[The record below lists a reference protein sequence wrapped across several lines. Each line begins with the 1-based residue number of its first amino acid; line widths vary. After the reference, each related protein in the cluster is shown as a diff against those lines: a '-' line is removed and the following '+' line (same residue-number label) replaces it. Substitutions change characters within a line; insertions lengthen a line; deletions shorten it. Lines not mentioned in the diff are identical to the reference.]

1 MKLEEA
7 TVKAEETERK
17 LTAEKSAA
25 EDMAKKLEEAIVITE
40 EKANNVLEAA
50 RESTKNLQK
59 ASTDNC
65 VLRSQIEA
73 SRQEHEEE
81 LNAVRAQTK
90 KAVKRALRELS
101 KHVSAENTKAK
112 NAMETQQA
120 DLEAKLSVLKNR
132 LITITKE
139 VEVLKE
145 KLVTDRLRQEEE
157 IELYKSLSDQYKK
170 CAEERSQVN

>member
-1 MKLEEA
+1 MF
-7 TVKAEETERK
+7 
-17 LTAEKSAA
+17 
-25 EDMAKKLEEAIVITE
+25 
-40 EKANNVLEAA
+40 
-50 RESTKNLQK
+50 LQE

-90 KAVKRALRELS
+90 KAVKRVLRELS

-120 DLEAKLSVLKNR
+120 DLEAKLS
-132 LITITKE
+132 
-139 VEVLKE
+139 
-145 KLVTDRLRQEEE
+145 LV
-157 IELYKSLSDQYKK
+157 KK
-170 CAEERSQVN
+170 TG